1 MALSRVL
8 VVEDDEAIRMGVC
21 DALRFAGY
29 EPIEAGDG
37 EAGLQLA
44 TSAAIDL
51 VLLDMMM
58 PKLDGIGVLTKL
70 RQSHPGLP
78 VIVLTARGE
87 PADKVKGLKLG
98 ADDYVVKPFGADEL
112 LARIEAVL
120 RRSAERP
127 RSVRT
132 LQIAGRTIDFERR
145 EARLPDNSTVQLTE
159 RECEVLSYLA
169 ANPGRAVRRDE
180 LLSRVWGI
188 DPRGVQS
195 RTVDMAIARLRE
207 HLGDDPSDPK
217 VIVTVRARGYMLA
230 SADDA
235 GGAGHAGAADAGAA
249 G

>member
-1 MALSRVL
+1 MPLARVL

-21 DALRFAGY
+21 DALRFGGY
-29 EPIEAGDG
+29 EPLEAADG
-37 EAGLQLA
+37 PRGLELA
-44 TSAAIDL
+44 TGGAIDL
-51 VLLDMMM
+51 VLLDIML
-58 PKLDGIGVLTKL
+58 PGLDGIGVLTQL

-87 PADKVKGLKLG
+87 PADRVRGLKLG
-98 ADDYVVKPFGADEL
+98 ADDYVVKPFGAEEL

-127 RSVRT
+127 RSVER
-132 LQIAGRTIDFERR
+132 LEIAGRTIDFARR
-145 EARLPDNSTVQLTE
+145 EAALQDGTIVQLTE

-169 ANPGRAVRRDE
+169 ANRGRAVRREE

-207 HLGDDPSDPK
+207 HLGDDPGDPS

-230 SADDA
+230 LDDA
-235 GGAGHAGAADAGAA
+235 GRGGG
-249 G
+249 